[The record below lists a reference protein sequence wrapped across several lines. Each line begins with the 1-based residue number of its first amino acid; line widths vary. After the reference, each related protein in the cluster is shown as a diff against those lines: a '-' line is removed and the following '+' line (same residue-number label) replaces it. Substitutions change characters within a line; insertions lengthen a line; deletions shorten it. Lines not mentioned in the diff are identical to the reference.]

1 PAVSV
6 LLLMLTSFGPTFP
19 RLFLAAILQELSF
32 VLMVHFPGYL
42 DGLGVSEG
50 TFGVLYAVGA
60 VAALLL
66 RPAFGKILDLTHR
79 RTVLLFAGALNAAFV
94 LSFILTSAW
103 GPLLWVLFLAQRV
116 LQIGLFTAMLTY
128 AADAIPEA
136 KRTQGL
142 AIFGLSGLLPIALG
156 GVLGDVLIET
166 FGFNGL
172 FAAASLVGFASWGLV
187 WTFPLLAI
195 RGPGPRRGFFNALA
209 QRNLLPVWWITLSF
223 AAGLETLFTFTRTF
237 VDDRQLGSAGL
248 FFGIYGLAAAVTRI
262 FGGRSYDRIP
272 QRPLVLIAIVSYGL
286 SLMML
291 GLAQAVPLFA
301 IAAVL
306 GGMAHGAVFPVL
318 SSSVIYRARV
328 SERGSALS
336 IFTSIFD
343 IALLV
348 FAPLVGLIIE
358 GFSYSVAFSAMG
370 GFLLIGGLVYSIW
383 DKRMIASGAMA
394 TIASS

>member
-1 PAVSV
+1 MSPR
-6 LLLMLTSFGPTFP
+6 LMLTSFGPTFP
-19 RLFLAAILQELSF
+19 RLFLAAIFQELSF
-32 VLMVHFPGYL
+32 FLMVHFPGYL

-50 TFGVLYAVGA
+50 KFGVLYAVGA
-60 VAALLL
+60 VTALLL

-79 RTVLLFAGALNAAFV
+79 RTVLLFAGALNAIFV

-103 GPLLWVLFLAQRV
+103 GPLLWSLFLAQRV

-128 AADAIPEA
+128 GADAIPEER
-136 KRTQGL
+136 RTQGL
-142 AIFGLSGLLPIALG
+142 AIFGLSGLFPIALG
-156 GVLGDVLIET
+156 GILGDVLVDSL
-166 FGFNGL
+166 GFDGL
-172 FAAASLVGFASWGLV
+172 FAAAAFAGFASWGLV

-195 RGPGPRRGFFNALA
+195 RGPGPRRSFFKALA

-248 FFGIYGLAAAVTRI
+248 FFGIYGLAAAATRI

-286 SLMML
+286 SLITL
-291 GLAQAVPLFA
+291 GLAQAIPLFA

-318 SSSVIYRARV
+318 SSSVVHRARI

-348 FAPLVGLIIE
+348 FAPAVGLLIE
-358 GFSYSVAFSAMG
+358 GFSYAVAFSAMG
-370 GFLLIGGLVYSIW
+370 GFLLIGGVVYSIW

-394 TIASS
+394 G